1 MITTDKSIV
10 NGSIQTV
17 TTNVTTTMTTKEEL
31 IARMTSRANIIATMT
46 TNLAAKQAEQDS
58 DTTDLTSIS

>member
-31 IARMTSRANIIATMT
+31 ITRIANKTIIVSSITA
-46 TNLAAKQAEQDS
+46 NLAAKQAELDA
-58 DTTDLTSIS
+58 DIADLASLS